1 MDVYAKMYRLSNSK
15 YEVSFNWDDSLV
27 VDKNSDLLSMQ
38 ADVAAGIL
46 RPELYIM
53 KKYGVDEKT
62 ALEMMPKQVETKPN
76 PYDEE

>member
-1 MDVYAKMYRLSNSK
+1 
-15 YEVSFNWDDSLV
+15 
-27 VDKNSDLLSMQ
+27 MQ